1 MAKIDN
7 DAQSHFHSMIDGG
20 DKRDDKEIEM
30 DASWRALHDQT
41 PKRSRKDFQK
51 ERNRLTDKRVSAKA
65 YVNGHNFK
73 NESKKMNNRMISLTE
88 SALHRIVRESVYRVL
103 KEDIPSMGI
112 GEPSF
117 NPEYINVIKAV
128 RHLVDELEKVGADE
142 NIIDQ
147 AWQIEHQFVD
157 SYGDNGITD
166 EMLNQ

>member
-7 DAQSHFHSMIDGG
+7 DAQSHFHSMINGG
-20 DKRDDKEIEM
+20 DKRNEKEIEM

-41 PKRSRKDFQK
+41 PKRSRKDIQK

-73 NESKKMNNRMISLTE
+73 NESV
-88 SALHRIVRESVYRVL
+88 LHRIVRESVYRVL

-112 GEPSF
+112 SEPSF
-117 NPEYINVIKAV
+117 NQEYINVIKAV

>member
-7 DAQSHFHSMIDGG
+7 DAQSHFHSMINGG
-20 DKRDDKEIEM
+20 DKRNEKEIEM

-41 PKRSRKDFQK
+41 PKRSRKDIQK

-73 NESKKMNNRMISLTE
+73 NESV
-88 SALHRIVRESVYRVL
+88 LHRIVRESVYRVL